1 MLQLSGGQDAGRSD
15 IDRITVQIS
24 ALEKSVQQRVASLQ
38 STIADAKGDVA
49 KINQSVVQ
57 LRNQMQTNAIIKN
70 DKNNIQQQDTGVSK
84 LEEQL
89 LAAKEK
95 ADAQNAQ
102 MQKHDLMLNELR
114 TQMQEVTKKLAQFQT
129 KAT

>member
-1 MLQLSGGQDAGRSD
+1 M
-15 IDRITVQIS
+15 
-24 ALEKSVQQRVASLQ
+24 
-38 STIADAKGDVA
+38 
-49 KINQSVVQ
+49 
-57 LRNQMQTNAIIKN
+57 
-70 DKNNIQQQDTGVSK
+70 SK

-95 ADAQNAQ
+95 ADSQNAQ
-102 MQKHDLMLNELR
+102 MQRHDLMLNELR